1 MGDSRQPHLQI
12 SHPSISENAGKL
24 HSLST
29 LPNLEAASLKSLL
42 LAFVYCMCN
51 LGKGFGN
58 LRTFEHFESYK
69 FVFLNSPQMEIS
81 DFRGKNYTTEAL
93 DSVLITQPQVLV
105 DIYSPLFEY

>member
-42 LAFVYCMCN
+42 LAFVYCIANLDEASHESCN
-51 LGKGFGN
+51 FLS
-58 LRTFEHFESYK
+58 HFISLHLSSRKDDYILE
-69 FVFLNSPQMEIS
+69 EI
-81 DFRGKNYTTEAL
+81 GM
-93 DSVLITQPQVLV
+93 
-105 DIYSPLFEY
+105 